1 MKELI
6 QSYLNW
12 LNQKFSIQEVNG
24 FFEINTPFV
33 NHVNDYIQIYVKQN
47 ENGSYLLTDDGETIS
62 NLELGGLEI
71 NTASRKRELEIILNG
86 FGVILKNNKELTALA
101 DAKNFPKKK
110 HNFLQAILA
119 IDDLHVLSQPRAE
132 QFFLEDVIL
141 FLQKNEVRFSQ
152 NIVLQGR
159 STFQHKFDILIP
171 SSSSFP
177 ERIIKV
183 IPNPKKQNVIPYL
196 FAFEDTKKE
205 RNNEGIMILNDIEH
219 SIASDVFQAIS
230 EYNIFEM
237 TWTERE
243 KKENRLRLVA

>member
-1 MKELI
+1 M
-6 QSYLNW
+6 
-12 LNQKFSIQEVNG
+12 
-24 FFEINTPFV
+24 
-33 NHVNDYIQIYVKQN
+33 
-47 ENGSYLLTDDGETIS
+47 
-62 NLELGGLEI
+62 
-71 NTASRKRELEIILNG
+71 
-86 FGVILKNNKELTALA
+86 
-101 DAKNFPKKK
+101 
-110 HNFLQAILA
+110 
-119 IDDLHVLSQPRAE
+119 
-132 QFFLEDVIL
+132 
-141 FLQKNEVRFSQ
+141 QKNEVRFSQ

-243 KKENRLRLVA
+243 KRKID